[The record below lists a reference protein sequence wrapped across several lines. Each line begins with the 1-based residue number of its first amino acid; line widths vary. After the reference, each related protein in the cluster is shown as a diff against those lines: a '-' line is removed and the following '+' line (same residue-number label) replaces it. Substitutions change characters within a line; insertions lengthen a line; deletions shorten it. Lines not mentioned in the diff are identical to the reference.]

1 MYAGTERVGLPSKQV
16 FAKQETTETPLA
28 TSPSYI
34 CMYMYVCMYVCMYVY
49 LYVYI
54 YIYIYIY
61 KYIRLGLIRLMSVCS
76 VSS

>member
-34 CMYMYVCMYVCMYVY
+34 CMYMYVCMYVCMY
-49 LYVYI
+49 
-54 YIYIYIY
+54 
-61 KYIRLGLIRLMSVCS
+61 IRLGLIRLMSVCS